1 MTKNRFNIK
10 TSYYSEYQD
19 KSFIVM
25 EPISCYAIVNKE
37 YNSLLCKKKK
47 PKKKKKK
54 IRYFVNTN
62 NVLLTHDF
70 SIKLRLLQ

>member
-10 TSYYSEYQD
+10 SSYYSEYQD

-37 YNSLLCKKKK
+37 YNSLLCKKT
-47 PKKKKKK
+47 
-54 IRYFVNTN
+54 ILRHFVNTN

-70 SIKLRLLQ
+70 SFKLQSLE